1 VVEDSRMRSVKLA
14 KRLENNYSS
23 EKLFLA
29 EETKEEREEREPQEI
44 PSGLPPISRQSLDGD
59 RADAE
64 DIL

>member
-29 EETKEEREEREPQEI
+29 EETKEEREPQEKS
-44 PSGLPPISRQSLDGD
+44 SGLPPISRQSLDGD

>member
-1 VVEDSRMRSVKLA
+1 MVEDSRMRSVKLA

-29 EETKEEREEREPQEI
+29 EETKEEREPQEKS
-44 PSGLPPISRQSLDGD
+44 SGLPPISRQSLDGD